1 MARGFATHRV
11 RKSTGPRRAAAEHV
25 TANRDHRAVREVAES
40 KPQVRMTRSQTQGR
54 WGRCMIANARQRGRP
69 HGRRGVVWRP
79 FVRVQ
84 TRGRWDRCTAA
95 ELRPHRYGCT
105 IAAGGEAC
113 VQSQMRGVEAV
124 YTIAYAGVHLPP
136 RGYRL
141 PCRPHR
147 SLRAGRRTS
156 THRRLERGIHREAW
170 APGLRDW
177 EVDAGHRAV
186 HEVANAGLLR
196 STGANARASGQGAPA
211 STRLPPAMP
220 SAPLTPR
227 GEANLD
233 AQAAGAG
240 YPSRSMGTR
249 ATRLGGTRRP
259 QGRARDRKRRAVRAG
274 ANAGAQGSQARM
286 HRSSG
291 QDRTCL
297 REASACHAV
306 RTAHSARGGEP
317 RRTGDWGGVPI
328 AKRGAPGLR
337 DWEVDAGPQRSQA
350 RIHGHLARAHL
361 PPRGYRLPCR
371 PHCSLRAGRRT
382 STYRR
387 LGRGTHREAGGTR
400 ATRLGGR
407 RRAAEVAGADARAS
421 GQSAP
426 ASTRLPP
433 AMPSTPLTPRGEANL
448 DVQATGAGSPSRS
461 MGTRAT
467 RLGGRRRPQ
476 GRARDRKRRA
486 AGVAG
491 ANAGPQESQTQ
502 MHGHLARAHLPPRGY
517 RLPCRPHCSLRAG
530 RRTSTHRRLGAGS
543 PSRSMG
549 HPGYATGRWT
559 RGHRA
564 VRTATDA

>member
-1 MARGFATHRV
+1 MALSCCATQGHEALVARGFATQSV

-156 THRRLERGIHREAW
+156 THRRL
-170 APGLRDW
+170 
-177 EVDAGHRAV
+177 
-186 HEVANAGLLR
+186 
-196 STGANARASGQGAPA
+196 
-211 STRLPPAMP
+211 
-220 SAPLTPR
+220 
-227 GEANLD
+227 
-233 AQAAGAG
+233 
-240 YPSRSMGTR
+240 
-249 ATRLGGTRRP
+249 
-259 QGRARDRKRRAVRAG
+259 
-274 ANAGAQGSQARM
+274 
-286 HRSSG
+286 
-291 QDRTCL
+291 
-297 REASACHAV
+297 
-306 RTAHSARGGEP
+306 
-317 RRTGDWGGVPI
+317 
-328 AKRGAPGLR
+328 
-337 DWEVDAGPQRSQA
+337 
-350 RIHGHLARAHL
+350 
-361 PPRGYRLPCR
+361 
-371 PHCSLRAGRRT
+371 
-382 STYRR
+382 
-387 LGRGTHREAGGTR
+387 
-400 ATRLGGR
+400 
-407 RRAAEVAGADARAS
+407 
-421 GQSAP
+421 
-426 ASTRLPP
+426 
-433 AMPSTPLTPRGEANL
+433 
-448 DVQATGAGSPSRS
+448 
-461 MGTRAT
+461 
-467 RLGGRRRPQ
+467 
-476 GRARDRKRRA
+476 
-486 AGVAG
+486 
-491 ANAGPQESQTQ
+491 
-502 MHGHLARAHLPPRGY
+502 
-517 RLPCRPHCSLRAG
+517 
-530 RRTSTHRRLGAGS
+530 GAGS